1 MTTQRNAEFWLCYR
15 PLGDESAAVE
25 LVDRARAAIVAD
37 TSRLALA
44 AGFGR
49 VRLFSTV
56 GIAGLPHAV
65 ETERTSRSQQVG
77 SIIADAAGRAPGPV
91 CYAGSGMPAMTEQD
105 WSAVLERITSGGAVA
120 NRIFSCDWI
129 GVPDGRLLGRTTAEQ
144 VDNRFALLVR
154 DQAEGSLESYP
165 HSSRSLLDVDT
176 PADLAV
182 LKAAA
187 QAGSL
192 DIGEA
197 IEAELAGRQELDRPV
212 RVANRVFETMTHAN
226 RQLFVSGRVSGSV
239 WAVVDRDTSCRV
251 RVLSEERGLRT
262 RGGPARSL
270 LGSLYERSTV
280 DQFIE
285 VLRSM
290 GDAMIWDTRPFFSDL
305 GWKLPRGDRF
315 AADLGSWSDVCHDGL
330 RELLQELSDTPI
342 LMGGHSLVSGG
353 LLAGIDAAWTR
364 RDSERE
370 LSG

>member
-1 MTTQRNAEFWLCYR
+1 MTTQRKSEFWLCYR

-37 TSRLALA
+37 TARRALA
-44 AGFGR
+44 AGFER

-56 GIAGLPHAV
+56 DIAGLPSAV
-65 ETERTSRSQQVG
+65 ETERTSQRQQAG
-77 SIIADAAGRAPGPV
+77 SIVAEAAGQTTGPV

-105 WSAVLERITSGGAVA
+105 WAAVLARITSGSAVA
-120 NRIFSCDWI
+120 NRVFSCDWI
-129 GVPDGRLLGRTTAEQ
+129 GVPDGRLLGRTSAEQ

-154 DQAEGSLESYP
+154 DQAEVSLESYP
-165 HSSRSLLDVDT
+165 HLSRSLLDVDT

-192 DIGEA
+192 DLGEA
-197 IEAELAGRQELDRPV
+197 IQQELAGQRELDLPV
-212 RVANRVFETMTHAN
+212 RVANRVFETMT
-226 RQLFVSGRVSGSV
+226 RSTEQLFVSGRVSGSV

-262 RGGPARSL
+262 RGVPARSL
-270 LGSLYERSTV
+270 LGALYERSTIE
-280 DQFIE
+280 QFIE

-305 GWKLPRGDRF
+305 GWKLSRADRF
-315 AADLGSWSDVCHDGL
+315 SADLGAWSDVSHDGL
-330 RELLQELSDTPI
+330 RELLQELSDVSI

-353 LLAGIDAAWTR
+353 LLAGIDTAWTR